1 VQLGK
6 RTNQQFVQ
14 IPHARFIDQL
24 TYKARLVG
32 IEVVREARALY
43 QQGEFPGPR
52 PAAYLSGGSCGT
64 PRVHRHAHGAQLVPR
79 R

>member
-1 VQLGK
+1 MVIGKNPLWKQDVQLGK

-32 IEVVREARALY
+32 IQVIPEARELY
-43 QQGEFPGPR
+43 QSSQLFGP
-52 PAAYLSGGSCGT
+52 
-64 PRVHRHAHGAQLVPR
+64 
-79 R
+79 